1 MNMKVL
7 MASLIMV
14 LFCACALEG
23 VNVIGPAGG
32 FVFYDK
38 GNYSDGWRYLECS
51 PVDAGQ
57 DDYIYNSGSGFTYNH
72 EKIEKFCDDF
82 VYNGY
87 DDWRLPNNNEL
98 YLMLNA
104 FPKQITDYDDGK
116 YYVSS
121 EKTVYYGDDSE
132 RNGKQIIKWTD
143 NSNSISGGAK
153 FTARPVRQF

>member
-1 MNMKVL
+1 MKMKVF
-7 MASLIMV
+7 AVILIAV

-57 DDYIYNSGSGFTYNH
+57 VDSDYIRDKGYTYDSV
-72 EKIEKFCDDF
+72 KIKKFCDDF

-87 DDWRLPNNNEL
+87 DDWRLPNDSEL
-98 YLMLNA
+98 YIMLNA
-104 FPKQITDYDDGK
+104 YKKQFELESSDT

-121 EKTVYYGDDSE
+121 ENTTCRLRYGEIRRGSDIDSGE
-132 RNGKQIIKWTD
+132 TFI
-143 NSNSISGGAK
+143 
-153 FTARPVRQF
+153 ARPVRQF